1 MRQSIY
7 HNCGRKLLEY
17 DSNTTLVNFIG
28 YCGNCKTEVTIDILK
43 GQVISIKD
51 LGRKGGGKG
60 NETEG

>member
-7 HNCGRKLLEY
+7 HKCGRKLLEY
-17 DSNTTLVNFIG
+17 DSDTTLVNFIG